1 MFTNR
6 FRDRLVN
13 LRLDVNND
21 VASSAMRLLTVLARQ
36 EFEMNFLSP
45 SHLVLTS
52 NNDRHKLLSQE
63 HNELIYKM
71 LIEDAHGVRSAAAAF
86 TEVAYLDGVL
96 TPLFEEETSSECH
109 ES

>member
-1 MFTNR
+1 
-6 FRDRLVN
+6 
-13 LRLDVNND
+13 
-21 VASSAMRLLTVLARQ
+21 
-36 EFEMNFLSP
+36 
-45 SHLVLTS
+45 
-52 NNDRHKLLSQE
+52 LLSQE

>member
-36 EFEMNFLSP
+36 EFEMNFLIAFP
-45 SHLVLTS
+45 SCFDV
-52 NNDRHKLLSQE
+52 K
-63 HNELIYKM
+63 
-71 LIEDAHGVRSAAAAF
+71 
-86 TEVAYLDGVL
+86 
-96 TPLFEEETSSECH
+96 
-109 ES
+109 